1 MDFEQVIRERYSCRR
16 YRPEQ
21 VDAQTLRRILDIS
34 RQTPSWCNTQPWH
47 VLMVSGEAMEEFR
60 VKLYGH
66 AAGGAAPR
74 PDFAFPLRYEG
85 IYRERR
91 KVCGVQLY
99 QSLRIGREDRTAAA
113 EQSLENFRFF
123 GAPHVALITTEED
136 LGVYGAVDCGL
147 YVSNFMLAAQN
158 LGVASIAQAALA
170 SYPDFIRGHFGL
182 PPTRKFICGISLGY
196 ADPAHP
202 INAYRTARAS
212 EAESV
217 TWVEQETSGR

>member
-1 MDFEQVIRERYSCRR
+1 MEFEQVVRERYSCRR
-16 YRPEQ
+16 YRPEP
-21 VDAQTLRRILDIS
+21 VEMTTIGRILQVA

-47 VLMVSGEAMEEFR
+47 VLVVSGEAMEKFR
-60 VKLYGH
+60 VGLYEH
-66 AAGGAAPR
+66 AAGNAMPH

-99 QSLRIGREDRTAAA
+99 QSLGIRREDRTAAA

-147 YVSNFMLAAQN
+147 YVSNFMLAAHD

-182 PPTRKFICGISLGY
+182 PPHRKFICGISFGY
-196 ADPAHP
+196 ADSTHP
-202 INAYRTARAS
+202 INAYRTARAG
-212 EAESV
+212 EAEST
-217 TWVEQETSGR
+217 TWIG

>member
-1 MDFEQVIRERYSCRR
+1 MDLETIVRDRYSCRR
-16 YRPEQ
+16 YKPGKVPVE
-21 VDAQTLRRILDIS
+21 TIRRILELA

-47 VLMVSGEAMEEFR
+47 AHVVSGDAMERFR
-60 VKLYGH
+60 GALYAH
-66 AAGGAAPR
+66 AAGGGKPS

-99 QSLRIGREDRTAAA
+99 QSLGIGREDRTAAA

-147 YVSNFMLAAQN
+147 YVSNFMLAAQD
-158 LGVASIAQAALA
+158 LGVATIAQAALA
-170 SYPDFIRGHFGL
+170 SYPDFIRAHFGM
-182 PPTRKFICGISLGY
+182 PATRKFICGISFGF
-196 ADPAHP
+196 ADPAHR
-202 INAYRTARAS
+202 INSYRTARAS
-212 EAESV
+212 EAEST
-217 TWVEQETSGR
+217 TWVE